1 MRPYWYCY
9 SFGTRV
15 WLLAGWVGVGVCARF
30 LILQQC
36 RRGCPLD
43 VSTATQSSPTQATLH
58 LPISPHA
65 TQSKRSKGIAEWGV
79 TQASLEE
86 AFVKVVTSF
95 EDGVQAQTQPPEL
108 SGGSRPERG
117 RALE

>member
-1 MRPYWYCY
+1 MGNREN
-9 SFGTRV
+9 R
-15 WLLAGWVGVGVCARF
+15 AGRCCGSANNG
-30 LILQQC
+30 
-36 RRGCPLD
+36 GG
-43 VSTATQSSPTQATLH
+43 
-58 LPISPHA
+58 PHGLGA
-65 TQSKRSKGIAEWGV
+65 GELMEQSKRSKGIAEWGV

-95 EDGVQAQTQPPEL
+95 GDGVQAQTPSPEL